1 MDKEKPVFILHF
13 FLQDELHDDIPLESV
28 TATSGCHRVVAV
40 ECDATR
46 RVAL

>member
-1 MDKEKPVFILHF
+1 MDEEKPVFILHF

-28 TATSGCHRVVAV
+28 ATTSGCHRVVAV
-40 ECDATR
+40 ESGTTR